1 MAGLRQV
8 RHGTYPSKGR
18 NIILSMTRLRDGVVP
33 PPKYARNC
41 RDAMNCS
48 LSKHNDAAGIHVN
61 HNPPKPAY
69 VNSIESRPY
78 NLLRLLTANWSSATP
93 GQDLFRVKTDWIIWA
108 MAPSP
113 VTLQAVPKESIVI

>member
-1 MAGLRQV
+1 MQIDDACGNVYSPHIDPAKALS
-8 RHGTYPSKGR
+8 RHDR
-18 NIILSMTRLRDGVVP
+18 VNQIE
-33 PPKYARNC
+33 
-41 RDAMNCS
+41 DAC
-48 LSKHNDAAGIHVN
+48 GIHVN